1 MDDKTKGLL
10 MQLMAQFGILGTEP
24 EAIGNDNGLE
34 FPNPAP
40 EDELPPVGE
49 FKMPPLGAMPPP
61 GQPTTGADGGPIT
74 AAELAAWI
82 RSQESGDEL
91 ALDGAD
97 AEGES
102 CGCSGSG
109 PGSEKEANPAELP
122 PPEDEF
128 DFTL

>member
-10 MQLMAQFGILGTEP
+10 MQLMAQFGILGAEP

-34 FPNPAP
+34 FPNP
-40 EDELPPVGE
+40 EEEEVEYDENGN
-49 FKMPPLGAMPPP
+49 
-61 GQPTTGADGGPIT
+61 PIVKP
-74 AAELAAWI
+74 ALYAELG
-82 RSQESGDEL
+82 EP

-109 PGSEKEANPAELP
+109 PGSDKAAIPAALP